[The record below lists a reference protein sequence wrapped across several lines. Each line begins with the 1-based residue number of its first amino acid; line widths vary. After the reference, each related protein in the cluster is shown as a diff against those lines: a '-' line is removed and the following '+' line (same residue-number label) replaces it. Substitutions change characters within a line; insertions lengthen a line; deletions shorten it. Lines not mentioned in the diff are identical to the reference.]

1 MKAKAGQVYC
11 EVCDTS
17 VRSILWESHLK
28 SDFHMAKIRTS
39 LPEPETSQLA
49 LGEDADHDSSSSE
62 DDDFSRQELV
72 EIHRSAGDS
81 LHITP
86 LDASALTGGAEQTPE
101 LDEFHAEIEKLVVES
116 SIPEPAG
123 LADRRVELAH
133 LITEGLGSKRVR
145 LESMQSSS
153 DSEDDWRKGRIS

>member
-1 MKAKAGQVYC
+1 MKAKAGQMYC

-28 SDFHMAKIRTS
+28 SDFHMAKIATS
-39 LPEPETSQLA
+39 MPEPETSQLA
-49 LGEDADHDSSSSE
+49 LGKDADRDSSSSE
-62 DDDFSRQELV
+62 EDDFSRQELV
-72 EIHRSAGDS
+72 EIHRDAGDS

-86 LDASALTGGAEQTPE
+86 LDASALTGEAEQTPE
-101 LDEFHAEIEKLVVES
+101 LDEFHAEIEQLVVES
-116 SIPEPAG
+116 SEPAG

-133 LITEGLGSKRVR
+133 LITEGLGCKRAR
-145 LESMQSSS
+145 LESMQSSA